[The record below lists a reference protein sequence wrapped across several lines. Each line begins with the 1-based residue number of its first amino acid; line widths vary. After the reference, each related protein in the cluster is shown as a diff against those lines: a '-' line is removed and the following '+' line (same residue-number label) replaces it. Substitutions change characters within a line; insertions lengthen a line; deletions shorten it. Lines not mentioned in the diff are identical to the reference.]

1 MSQYERYGVEVGQVY
16 VPADGSKNRLT
27 VRDVTKYADCGDIVV
42 FDEAQGCERRI
53 DAFKL
58 VCVRYTLLK
67 DKPVAKGGAQAPV
80 ADTSPIEWH
89 LFSPRV
95 QSHGLCRYCDERAVA
110 MRKLSKGWALICLT
124 HRR

>member
-1 MSQYERYGVEVGQVY
+1 MSQHERYGIEVDQVY

-27 VRDVTKYADCGDIVV
+27 VRDVLKYADCGDIVV

-58 VCVRYTLLK
+58 ACVRYSLLK
-67 DKPVAKGGAQAPV
+67 AEPAAKGEVPV
-80 ADTSPIEWH
+80 PAADTSPIEWR
-89 LFSPRV
+89 LFSARV
-95 QSHGLCRYCDERAVA
+95 QSHGLCRYCDKRAVA
-110 MRKLSKGWALICLT
+110 MRKLSKGWALICPD